1 MTDLPTQ
8 RDFEDFSAWTGRDVL
23 APDGDRLGAVELI
36 FLDEATDAP
45 EWVLV
50 RLEGADTASF
60 VPLAGASVEDEAI
73 RVEQHRERITAAP
86 RLEVEDTLTVAEC
99 RRLYEHYGLA
109 YSQEESPTVLP
120 EGAAAEGA
128 AQPTEQRP
136 RLRKYVGTPAA
147 AAAASSSE
155 SDADASSSERDA
167 DASSTETDARA
178 NTELG
183 DSTTADADDAEL
195 STADADADMPVTKG
209 TGETSPTPDR
219 IGSPPPVISPEGGS
233 QSPTGDA
240 EDSGGRLA
248 VLKRRPALPITLAG
262 GIAALIG
269 VLVLRRR
276 R

>member
-36 FLDEATDAP
+36 FLDEATDLP

-50 RLEGADTASF
+50 RLDDADSASF
-60 VPLAGASVEDEAI
+60 VPLAGASVEEASI
-73 RVEQHRERITAAP
+73 RVEQDRDRIAAAP

-120 EGAAAEGA
+120 EGATPDPST
-128 AQPTEQRP
+128 QTEERP
-136 RLRKYVGTPAA
+136 RLRKYVGSPVPAA
-147 AAAASSSE
+147 EDE
-155 SDADASSSERDA
+155 SA
-167 DASSTETDARA
+167 
-178 NTELG
+178 
-183 DSTTADADDAEL
+183 TAGTSAGDDATGT
-195 STADADADMPVTKG
+195 STGDDPAAGDMPVTKG
-209 TGETSPTPDR
+209 TGPIEPTPAR
-219 IGSPPPVISPEGGS
+219 IAPSPPRAIPPEGGF
-233 QSPTGDA
+233 QGQQGGA
-240 EDSGGRLA
+240 EESGGGPLA
-248 VLKRRPALPITLAG
+248 LLKRRPALPITLAG

-269 VLVLRRR
+269 ILVLRRR

>member
-36 FLDEATDAP
+36 FLDEATDRP

-50 RLEGADTASF
+50 RLDDADTASF
-60 VPLAGASVEDEAI
+60 VPLAGASVEEQAI
-73 RVEQHRERITAAP
+73 RVEQDRERIAAAP
-86 RLEVEDTLTVAEC
+86 RLEVEDTLTVTQC

-120 EGAAAEGA
+120 EGAAADSSTQSAE
-128 AQPTEQRP
+128 ERP
-136 RLRKYVGTPAA
+136 RLRKYVGAPVPPA
-147 AAAASSSE
+147 E
-155 SDADASSSERDA
+155 G
-167 DASSTETDARA
+167 SSTETTATTGA
-178 NTELG
+178 G
-183 DSTTADADDAEL
+183 DST
-195 STADADADMPVTKG
+195 STADAGGDMPVTKG
-209 TGETSPTPDR
+209 TGVTEATPDR
-219 IGSPPPVISPEGGS
+219 IAPPPPRPIPPEGGFQAP
-233 QSPTGDA
+233 QSDA
-240 EDSGGRLA
+240 EESGGRLA

-269 VLVLRRR
+269 ILVLRRR